1 MKDMKHRYAMLF
13 LAFGTG
19 SIQAQQ
25 IDLDQG
31 NWQIKDLGTRAM
43 QMVVQR
49 AVRDLPMGAYSEYH
63 PNGKIRLEGRLAG
76 LDRKGVPL
84 KKGEWKKF
92 DIAGELVAVETYE

>member
-25 IDLDQG
+25 IDFDQG
-31 NWQIKDLGTRAM
+31 NWQSKDLGTRAM

-49 AVRDLPMGAYSEYH
+49 AVRDLHVVPI
-63 PNGKIRLEGRLAG
+63 PNTIRMERSGWRAALPVWT
-76 LDRKGVPL
+76 RKVFP
-84 KKGEWKKF
+84 
-92 DIAGELVAVETYE
+92 